1 MALTLLSNWDT
12 SGQWSPGVQS
22 GRDVCHSWSS
32 WSWCNNGQCGAVEQW
47 STCGLSPANDSAAAL
62 QMTE

>member
-1 MALTLLSNWDT
+1 MGVKKKVGTLVSSLAVTCATVGAVGAGVTMAS
-12 SGQWSPGVQS
+12 
-22 GRDVCHSWSS
+22 
-32 WSWCNNGQCGAVEQW
+32 VEQW

>member
-1 MALTLLSNWDT
+1 MA
-12 SGQWSPGVQS
+12 SGPLV
-22 GRDVCHSWSS
+22 SS
-32 WSWCNNGQCGAVEQW
+32 LAVTCATVGAVGAGVTMASVELEQW

>member
-1 MALTLLSNWDT
+1 MGVKKKVGTL
-12 SGQWSPGVQS
+12 V
-22 GRDVCHSWSS
+22 SS
-32 WSWCNNGQCGAVEQW
+32 LAVTCATVGAVGAGVTMASVELEQW